1 MTNSPDSLDPLFSV
15 AGKIVFVSGA
25 GSGLGKAIAIGLA
38 ARGAKV
44 GALDFASDQVKEVCN
59 EITSQGGSAIPLIA
73 DVRDKGALERC
84 LQQLIKEF
92 GVPEIVVA
100 AAGIGRRSPA
110 IDMPDADWQDVID
123 INLTGSWNLVRLS
136 AAEMI
141 NAKIQGSMI
150 FISSIAS
157 LVGITNGNANY
168 SASKGGINAL
178 TRTLAMEWATLGIR
192 VNAVAPTHFRTPM
205 VEKAIA
211 LNPEGAEYFIRNIPL
226 GRMGEP
232 EELVG
237 TIVYLSSAA
246 SKMVTGVVLAVDG
259 GHTAR

>member
-1 MTNSPDSLDPLFSV
+1 MSDSFDPMFSV
-15 AGKIVFVSGA
+15 QGKIVLISGA
-25 GSGLGKAIAIGLA
+25 GNGLGRAIAIGLA

-44 GALDFASDQVKEVCN
+44 GALDFASDQVQEVCD
-59 EITSQGGSAIPLIA
+59 EIISQGGIATPLVA
-73 DVRDKGALERC
+73 DVRDTAALAIC
-84 LQQLIKEF
+84 LEQLIEKF

-100 AAGIGRRSPA
+100 AAGINRRGTA
-110 IDMPDADWQDVID
+110 VEMLDKDWQDVID
-123 INLTGSWNLVRLS
+123 VNLTGSWNLVRLA

-141 NAKIQGSMI
+141 KAKVQGSMI
-150 FISSIAS
+150 FISSVAS
-157 LVGITNGNANY
+157 LVGITTGIANY

-192 VNAVAPTHFRTPM
+192 VNAIAPTHFRTPM
-205 VEKAIA
+205 LEKAIS
-211 LNPEGAEYFIRNIPL
+211 LNPEGAEYFTKNIPL
-226 GRMGEP
+226 GRLGQP

-246 SKMVTGVVLAVDG
+246 SSMVTGIVLAVDG